1 MPIGSVNLSIQV
13 HRATLEEVIH
23 MNKKNNG
30 SASVTWVLIAL
41 LAAIFVIVTF
51 VNESYRSGALYIA
64 LVATLAALALIGFH
78 NRRDW

>member
-1 MPIGSVNLSIQV
+1 
-13 HRATLEEVIH
+13 